1 MDKNDV
7 KLEQVAAQA
16 ENFDIPQPFPV
27 FEIFVAMVALGISMI
42 LFMFTDFMETDYA
55 LYHLMNTVL
64 PQYGWGI
71 SFAVGGIV
79 SGMGLLLHTNW
90 LRIFGLVMLAGV
102 YGVMAVCY
110 IMEFPTIGAVVMTG
124 MTLFS
129 LLSIP
134 IVKFTGLGGSMKKAW
149 ERKNKRR
156 FL

>member
-1 MDKNDV
+1 MDKNDM

-16 ENFDIPQPFPV
+16 ESFDIPQPFPV
-27 FEIFVAMVALGISMI
+27 FEIFVALVALGISMI
-42 LFMFTDFMETDYA
+42 LFMFPEFMESDYA

-71 SFAVGGIV
+71 AFTVSGIVGGL
-79 SGMGLLLHTNW
+79 GLLLHSNW
-90 LRIFGLVMLAGV
+90 MRIFGLLASSVV
-102 YGVMAVCY
+102 YGGMAVCY
-110 IMEFPTIGAVVMTG
+110 LMEFPSIGAVVMTG

-129 LLSIP
+129 LLSVP
-134 IVKFTGLGGSMKKAW
+134 IVKYTGLGSVKKSW